1 MNKPDVDS
9 IEGLSPAVAIDQ
21 KSTSNNP
28 PRSTVGTVTEIFD
41 YLRLLFARVGGVPH
55 CPVCGQPVQKQ
66 SAQEIVDTIL
76 AMPVGSRLLILAP
89 MVRERKGTY
98 QALFKEIGKSGFTRV
113 RVNGMVYMLDE
124 EIKLVRYKKHT
135 IEAVVDRIVI
145 SEPEDEEDRL
155 GG

>member
-1 MNKPDVDS
+1 
-9 IEGLSPAVAIDQ
+9 
-21 KSTSNNP
+21 
-28 PRSTVGTVTEIFD
+28 
-41 YLRLLFARVGGVPH
+41 
-55 CPVCGQPVQKQ
+55 
-66 SAQEIVDTIL
+66 
-76 AMPVGSRLLILAP
+76 MPVGSRLLILAP